1 MSIVNVVKVVALCLL
16 VLLEYGWRYFCS
28 HYYNCIMIVVMVVV
42 IAVGVVALMVVLLLL
57 V

>member
-16 VLLEYGWRYFCS
+16 VLLDYCWRYFCS
-28 HYYNCIMIVVMVVV
+28 HNYNGIMIVVMVVV
-42 IAVGVVALMVVLLLL
+42 IAVVVVAFMVVLLLL